1 MTARSERVFL
11 LSLMFFCD
19 RELINLEYDT
29 PNSLQPA
36 LIREIQSDL
45 KDLFL
50 FFLSLK
56 AYCKDL
62 ILDCFAVLYNLL
74 LAP

>member
-1 MTARSERVFL
+1 MAKSDRIFL
-11 LSLMFFCD
+11 SKTMSFLAK
-19 RELINLEYDT
+19 ELIRTEYET
-29 PNSLQPA
+29 PKSLAPA
-36 LIREIQSDL
+36 LILAIHKAL
-45 KDLFL
+45 KALFL

-62 ILDCFAVLYNLL
+62 ILDCLAVLNNLL

>member
-1 MTARSERVFL
+1 MAISERIFL
-11 LSLMFFCD
+11 SKTISFLAN
-19 RELINLEYDT
+19 ELIRTEYEI
-29 PNSLQPA
+29 PSSLAPA
-36 LIREIQSDL
+36 LILAIQRAL
-45 KDLFL
+45 KALFL

-62 ILDCFAVLYNLL
+62 ILDCLSVLNNLL